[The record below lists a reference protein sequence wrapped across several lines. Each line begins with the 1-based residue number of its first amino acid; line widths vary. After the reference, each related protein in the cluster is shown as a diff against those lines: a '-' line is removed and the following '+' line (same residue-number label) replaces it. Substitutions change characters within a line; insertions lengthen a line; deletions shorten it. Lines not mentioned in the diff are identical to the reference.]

1 MASKRQRREADT
13 PTGIPT
19 PDTPDAA
26 MAVIRHLMK
35 QFSSVDP
42 AMLEDESRRLRS
54 VSILYV
60 LESGV
65 LTR

>member
-35 QFSSVDP
+35 QFSVDP
-42 AMLEDESRRLRS
+42 AMLEDDDAGLSLS
-54 VSILYV
+54 CMPSNPVY
-60 LESGV
+60 
-65 LTR
+65 